1 MTQKIPKPETPQP
14 ETPKKETEDKI
25 PRSVHTSNF
34 PKILKDLG
42 ISLAISTY
50 QAGKVIMLRENQGK
64 LNTHFRLFKEPMGL
78 AVKPGRMALGTKY
91 EVREFRNMPAVAKE
105 LEPVG
110 KHDACY
116 VTHTIQMTGDIDVH
130 EMAWA
135 NNQLWIVNTRFSCLC
150 TLDNENNFVPRW
162 KPKFIQALTPN
173 DQCHLNGL
181 GIVGDRPK
189 YVTAL
194 GATDTK
200 AGWRENKANGG
211 ILIDVASNAIV
222 MSGLSMPHSPRW
234 WRDRL
239 WLLESGKGSLAIAD
253 LKAGKLQTVINLPG
267 FTRGID
273 FYGNLA
279 FIGLSQV
286 RETATFSGIPIVE
299 KMDER
304 NCGVWVV
311 DLNSGKTIAFMKFEQ
326 GVQEIFSVQ
335 VLPNIRFPE
344 IIDEDREMAEKYE
357 EILCNYFSFSP
368 RILAQINHIDSP
380 EVS

>member
-1 MTQKIPKPETPQP
+1 MTEETPKPETPEQQTP
-14 ETPKKETEDKI
+14 EKESEDKT
-25 PRSVHTSNF
+25 PRSIHTSNF
-34 PKILKDLG
+34 PNILKELG

-50 QAGKVIMLRENQGK
+50 QAGKVIMLRENEGK

-78 AVKPGRMALGTKY
+78 AVKGNRMALGTKY
-91 EVREFRNMPAVAKE
+91 EVREFRNMSAVAKQ

-116 VTHTIQMTGDIDVH
+116 VPHIIHVTGDIDVH
-130 EMAWA
+130 ELAWA
-135 NNQLWIVNTRFSCLC
+135 KNQLWIVNTRFSCLC
-150 TLDNENNFVPRW
+150 TLDNENSFVPRW
-162 KPKFIQALTPN
+162 KPKFIKALTPN
-173 DQCHLNGL
+173 DHCHLNGL
-181 GIVGDRPK
+181 AIVGDRPK

-211 ILIDVASNAIV
+211 VLVDVESNEIV

-239 WLLESGKGSLAIAD
+239 WVLESGKGSLAIAD
-253 LKAGKLQTVINLPG
+253 LKAGKLKTVINLPG

-286 RETATFSGIPIVE
+286 RETAAFSGIPIVE
-299 KMDER
+299 KMEER

-311 DLNSGKTIAFMKFEQ
+311 DLNSGKAIAFMKFEQ
-326 GVQEIFSVQ
+326 GVEEIFSVQ

-344 IIDEDREMAEKYE
+344 IIDEDPELAEKYE
-357 EILCNYFSFSP
+357 EILCNSFSLSP
-368 RILAQINHIDSP
+368 KILAQIKDIESP
-380 EVS
+380 Q